1 MKSNNLVTKTGDM
14 VNTSVR
20 FVPSLGHLRHF
31 QGKLCGAV
39 GFLALHAQLEALP
52 RGAQGA
58 EAACRQGARDR
69 SSDFTGEL
77 TSGKQ
82 T

>member
-1 MKSNNLVTKTGDM
+1 M
-14 VNTSVR
+14 VIFNSYVSHNQR
-20 FVPSLGHLRHF
+20 VRHF

-58 EAACRQGARDR
+58 EAARRQGAGDIGDR
-69 SSDFTGEL
+69 SSDFTGD
-77 TSGKQ
+77 
-82 T
+82 